1 MTKTIMWVVGLLL
14 MNTSAHALTIC
25 QSSKTEGG
33 SGHWYWREIDNR
45 KCWYQG
51 TKYLPKSELVW
62 SKAEPRTMPTHQD
75 HGLPDA
81 VLPIPEAP
89 TIIAPEPIEEEQTKV
104 NQIMAD
110 ARLNADQLLA
120 FTCCWP
126 ELEEEEP
133 APVSVKVHIPDNS
146 RPLFIWSLM
155 PIGFIIGL
163 FTIYRYAKENMS

>member
-1 MTKTIMWVVGLLL
+1 MTKTIMWVTGLLL

-25 QSSKTEGG
+25 QSGKTEGG
-33 SGHWYWREIDNR
+33 TGHWYWREIDNR

-62 SKAEPRTMPTHQD
+62 SKTEPRTRMPTHQH
-75 HGLPDA
+75 HGLPDP
-81 VLPIPEAP
+81 VLPVPEAP
-89 TIIAPEPIEEEQTKV
+89 TIIAPEPEEEQTKV
-104 NQIMAD
+104 DQIMAD
-110 ARLNADQLLA
+110 TRLNADQLLA

-126 ELEEEEP
+126 ELEEE
-133 APVSVKVHIPDNS
+133 PVYVSMPTPKVDTS

-163 FTIYRYAKENMS
+163 YTIYRYAKENMS

>member
-1 MTKTIMWVVGLLL
+1 MTKTIMWVAGLLL

-25 QSSKTEGG
+25 QSGKTEGG

-51 TKYLPKSELVW
+51 TRYLPKNELIW
-62 SKAEPRTMPTHQD
+62 SKAEPRV
-75 HGLPDA
+75 A
-81 VLPIPEAP
+81 VEPIPMPEAP
-89 TIIAPEPIEEEQTKV
+89 TIIVPEPEEEEQTKV
-104 NQIMAD
+104 DQIMTD

-126 ELEEEEP
+126 ELDDEEP
-133 APVSVKVHIPDNS
+133 VAVSVPVLKVHAPDNS